1 MPAPEAPAVPRP
13 VVECRDLVVD
23 YRTASG
29 VHRALHGVD
38 LDVPRHRLTVVAGP
52 SGSGK
57 SSLLRV
63 LAGLHRP
70 VSGVVRLDGTDL
82 VGLAER
88 RLRRT
93 RRRRMGIVLQN
104 PIDNLVDALP
114 ALEQVAL
121 AARLRGAPVG
131 DAAELLALLG
141 MEDRLQA
148 TPAQLSGG
156 EQQRVAFAAAAIGD
170 PPLVLADEP
179 TAQLDAVS
187 AATVVDA
194 MRALA
199 ERGVTLVATSHD
211 PAVIAAGDHVVRLH
225 AGRVETP

>member
-1 MPAPEAPAVPRP
+1 MGVPEQGV

-38 LDVPRHRLTVVAGP
+38 LDVPARRLTVVAGP

-70 VSGVVRLDGTDL
+70 VSGAVRVAGTDL
-82 VGLAER
+82 VGLGER
-88 RLRRT
+88 RLRRL
-93 RRRRMGIVLQN
+93 RRHGMGVVLQN

-114 ALEQVAL
+114 AREQVAL
-121 AARLRGAPVG
+121 AARLRGAPDDDGV
-131 DAAELLALLG
+131 ELLALLG
-141 MEDRLQA
+141 LEDRLDA

-156 EQQRVAFAAAAIGD
+156 EQQRVAFAAAAVGD

-187 AATVVDA
+187 AATVVEA

-199 ERGVTLVATSHD
+199 VRGVTLVASSHD
-211 PAVIAAGDHVVRLH
+211 PAVIAAGQHVVRLH
-225 AGRVETP
+225 AGRVEAS

>member
-1 MPAPEAPAVPRP
+1 MPAPDPRGGAP
-13 VVECRDLVVD
+13 VVECRALVVD

-29 VHRALHGVD
+29 THRALHGID
-38 LDVPRHRLTVVAGP
+38 LDVPAHRLTVVAGP

-70 VSGVVRLDGTDL
+70 VSGSVRIDGTDL
-82 VGLAER
+82 AGLGAR
-88 RLRRT
+88 SVRLL
-93 RRRRMGIVLQN
+93 RRRRMGVVLQD

-114 ALEQVAL
+114 ARAQVAL
-121 AARLRGAPVG
+121 AARLRGAPAGGV
-131 DAAELLALLG
+131 DDLLALLG
-141 MEDRLQA
+141 LGHRLDA

-179 TAQLDAVS
+179 TAQLDEAS
-187 AATVVDA
+187 AAGVVDA

-199 ERGVTLVATSHD
+199 GRGVTLVATSHD
-211 PAVIAAGDHVVRLH
+211 PDVIAAGDQVVRLH
-225 AGRVETP
+225 DGRIEAP

>member
-1 MPAPEAPAVPRP
+1 MRAPERAPSGA

-38 LDVPRHRLTVVAGP
+38 LDVPAHRLTVIAGP

-70 VSGVVRLDGTDL
+70 VSGAVRIEGTDL

-88 RLRRT
+88 GLRRLRRH
-93 RRRRMGIVLQN
+93 RMGVVLQN

-114 ALEQVAL
+114 AIEQVEL
-121 AARLRGAPVG
+121 AARLRGSPAG
-131 DAAELLALLG
+131 EAMDLLALLG
-141 MEDRLQA
+141 LEHRTHA

-156 EQQRVAFAAAAIGD
+156 EQQRVAFAAAAVGD

-179 TAQLDAVS
+179 TAQLDDVS
-187 AATVVDA
+187 ASTVLEA

-199 ERGVTLVATSHD
+199 SRGVTLVATSHD
-211 PAVIAAGDHVVRLH
+211 ADVISAGDHVVRLH
-225 AGRVETP
+225 AGRVEAP

>member
-1 MPAPEAPAVPRP
+1 MGAPEHGP

-29 VHRALHGVD
+29 VHRALHGID
-38 LDVPRHRLTVVAGP
+38 LDVPARRLTVVAGP

-70 VSGVVRLDGTDL
+70 VSGAVRVAGTDL
-82 VGLAER
+82 VGLGER
-88 RLRRT
+88 RLRRL
-93 RRRRMGIVLQN
+93 RRHGMGVVLQN

-114 ALEQVAL
+114 AREQVAL
-121 AARLRGAPVG
+121 AARLRGAPDDDGV
-131 DAAELLALLG
+131 ELLALLG
-141 MEDRLQA
+141 LEDRLDA

-156 EQQRVAFAAAAIGD
+156 EQQRVAFAAAAVGD

-187 AATVVDA
+187 AATVVEA

-199 ERGVTLVATSHD
+199 VRGVTLVASSHD
-211 PAVIAAGDHVVRLH
+211 PAVIAAGQHVVRLH
-225 AGRVETP
+225 AGRVEAP